1 MEENNEEKLST
12 LFNNRFV
19 ESLNRAIENKNN
31 RISELEEKSKIINRK
46 SVLIDYSSQLLTGIS
61 YTDLI
66 NELIEKIKQNPLV
79 NSVSVENRYLNGHS
93 CLSLVINLD
102 HVEIDIDDNE
112 SYLVAYPTLYV
123 PITNPTSTLSSLLLS
138 NNNSSFTDVIN
149 DQNEISFEEFK
160 GLVTNID
167 IGRINLCLDRGSN
180 YISRDLEYFGN
191 EEIMEKSIEEK
202 IDFII
207 QQVTNKE
214 FLLQLIRSERL
225 YIGESSFITPRNPSI
240 VKNSKSVISELLE
253 VLKICEIEE
262 ETENE

>member
-1 MEENNEEKLST
+1 MGPII
-12 LFNNRFV
+12 
-19 ESLNRAIENKNN
+19 ESAANIMWSAITT
-31 RISELEEKSKIINRK
+31 
-46 SVLIDYSSQLLTGIS
+46 TG
-61 YTDLI
+61 
-66 NELIEKIKQNPLV
+66 K
-79 NSVSVENRYLNGHS
+79 
-93 CLSLVINLD
+93 SLVTKLARFLGWEEPFEINGVTSNNGKTFD
-102 HVEIDIDDNE
+102 SYEEAVQANNGQTENIHQNSNGTATIMDNDIDIDDNE

-123 PITNPTSTLSSLLLS
+123 PINNPTSTLSSILLS

-149 DQNEISFEEFK
+149 DQNEIFFEKFK

-167 IGRINLCLDRGSN
+167 IGRFNLCLDRGSN

-214 FLLQLIRSERL
+214 FLLQTIRSEHL

-262 ETENE
+262 EIENE

>member
-19 ESLNRAIENKNN
+19 ESLNRAIENKNQK
-31 RISELEEKSKIINRK
+31 ISELEERSRVINRK

-66 NELIEKIKQNPLV
+66 NELLEKIKQNPLV
-79 NSVSVENRYLNGHS
+79 NSVSVENRYFNGHS

-102 HVEIDIDDNE
+102 HVEIDINDDE
-112 SYLVAYPTLYV
+112 AYLVAYPTLYV
-123 PITNPTSTLSSLLLS
+123 PVNNPTSTLSSILLS

-149 DQNEISFEEFK
+149 DQNEIVFEKFK

-167 IGRINLCLDRGSN
+167 IGKFNLCLDRGSN

-191 EEIMEKSIEEK
+191 EEIMEKSVEEK

-214 FLLQLIRSERL
+214 FLLQLIRSEHL
-225 YIGESSFITPRNPSI
+225 YISEILFISTRVPSI
-240 VKNSKSVISELLE
+240 VKNSKSVINELLE